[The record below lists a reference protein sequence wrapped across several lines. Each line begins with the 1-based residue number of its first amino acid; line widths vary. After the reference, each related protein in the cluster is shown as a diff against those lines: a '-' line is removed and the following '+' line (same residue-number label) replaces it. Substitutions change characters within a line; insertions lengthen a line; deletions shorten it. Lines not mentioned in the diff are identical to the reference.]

1 MPNFWFNGIVSHR
14 DKKPYIQL
22 SNEDGIFAQLSMTE
36 ARKVANDILVM
47 ASRTEADAMLHK
59 FIGGL
64 GLGDRS
70 DQTSALLMQQFRDFR
85 AELDADKAER
95 GTDDDEEEPET

>member
-1 MPNFWFNGIVSHR
+1 MPNFWVNGIVSHR

-22 SNEDGIFAQLSMTE
+22 SNENGIFAQLSMSE
-36 ARKVANDILVM
+36 ARQVADDILVM

-59 FIGGL
+59 FIGSMD
-64 GLGDRS
+64 LGDKS
-70 DQTSALLMQQFRDFR
+70 DQASAILMQQFRDFR

-95 GTDDDEEEPET
+95 GTDDEEERDS